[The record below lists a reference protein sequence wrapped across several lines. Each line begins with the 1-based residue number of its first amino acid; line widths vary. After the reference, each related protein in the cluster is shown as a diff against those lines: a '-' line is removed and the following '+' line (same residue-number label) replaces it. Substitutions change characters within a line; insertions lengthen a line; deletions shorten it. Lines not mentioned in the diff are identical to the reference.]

1 MEYIAIAPPLI
12 NDPQIA
18 QIAASS
24 LHKLYGDGIAGT
36 IEKVMGGEDFAFLC
50 ENTPGALAFVGIG
63 NKEKLT
69 DYPLHSDKFNID
81 EDVLPIGA
89 ALHAQFALD
98 FLQET
103 S

>member
-1 MEYIAIAPPLI
+1 MSTHTL
-12 NDPQIA
+12 
-18 QIAASS
+18 SV
-24 LHKLYGDGIAGT
+24 L
-36 IEKVMGGEDFAFLC
+36 V